1 MTIIIE
7 TERLI
12 LKASTRENFQQVFS
26 LLSDPDVMRYIGN
39 GPKTENEVRD
49 GLEKM
54 IKHQEKHGFAFGDI
68 YLKNS
73 GEYIGRAGLIYLAMD
88 DNQDEI
94 EVGYQLHKKYWGQ
107 GYATEIT
114 KALIKWGFEH
124 LQLNQIVAVIQP
136 ENQLSQR
143 VLEKSRLNYGGK
155 TTYYGR
161 EVSKFRIKK
170 AVAVIS

>member
-1 MTIIIE
+1 MTVLIE

-12 LKASTRENFQQVFS
+12 LKTSTKENFLQVFS
-26 LLSDPDVMRYIGN
+26 LLSDPDVMHYIGN
-39 GPKTENEVRD
+39 GPRTENEVRD

-73 GEYIGRAGLIYLAMD
+73 GEYIGRAGLIYLAMN
-88 DNQDEI
+88 DNQNEI

-124 LQLNQIVAVIQP
+124 LQFNQIVAVIHL
-136 ENQLSQR
+136 ENQPSQR
-143 VLEKSRLNYGGK
+143 VLEKSGLNYIGK
-155 TTYYGR
+155 ATYNGR
-161 EVSKFRIKK
+161 EVLKFLIFVIRI
-170 AVAVIS
+170 